1 MRRKVAIPSS
11 SSSNLEANLSSQP
24 VLVLNSSSLQP
35 QNQSVTENTG
45 QIGIDEFVEEFLVT
59 QSNHNA
65 SSRLSS
71 SGKHL
76 TIVFVSPTRHLLKRL
91 GGNFM

>member
-1 MRRKVAIPSS
+1 MRRKVAISSS

-45 QIGIDEFVEEFLVT
+45 QIGIDDFVDEFLAT
-59 QSNHNA
+59 QSNQNA

-76 TIVFVSPTRHLLKRL
+76 TIVLVSPIRHLLERL
-91 GGNFM
+91 EGNFM

>member
-45 QIGIDEFVEEFLVT
+45 IDDFVDEFLAT
-59 QSNHNA
+59 QSNQNA

-76 TIVFVSPTRHLLKRL
+76 TIVLVSPIRHLLERL
-91 GGNFM
+91 EGNFM